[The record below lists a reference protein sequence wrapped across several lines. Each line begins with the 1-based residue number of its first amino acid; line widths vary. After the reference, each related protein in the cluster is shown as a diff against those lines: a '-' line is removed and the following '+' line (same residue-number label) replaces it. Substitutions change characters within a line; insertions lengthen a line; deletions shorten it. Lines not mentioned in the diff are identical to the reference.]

1 MKELKTLKTWDEL
14 TISDNFIFQAVM
26 NNSQICKEFLEK
38 LLGISIR
45 KINYVEPEKIFD
57 VGIKSKGIRLDV
69 YAEDENHT
77 IYDIEMQTTN
87 TLYDSL
93 VNRTR
98 YYQSLMVANMINK
111 GQDYQDLNKTFIIF
125 VCTFDLFKE
134 NRKIYTFK
142 NLCLESRNLEL
153 NDGSTIIFLNA
164 KGINGKLQN
173 DIKNFL
179 NFINGEP
186 AKGKFTKKIA
196 FMVDEVKRN
205 DRLKVGYMSWYAE
218 EMRIRRLARIEG
230 KAEGKIEGKI
240 EGKAEGIVEMIKNFL
255 SVGTPIDLIIK
266 ASGWTKEKILDL
278 AKKENIKLEE
288 I

>member
-1 MKELKTLKTWDEL
+1 MKTWDEL

-69 YAEDENHT
+69 YAEDENQT

-87 TLYDSL
+87 TPHDSL

-111 GQDYQDLNKTFIIF
+111 GQDYQDLKKTFIIF
-125 VCTFDLFKE
+125 VCTFDPFKE
-134 NRKIYTFK
+134 NRKVYTFK

-153 NDGSTIIFLNA
+153 GDGSTIIFLNA
-164 KGINGKLQN
+164 KGINGKPQN

-186 AKGKFTKKIA
+186 AKGKFTQKIA
-196 FMVDEVKRN
+196 LMVDEVKRN

-230 KAEGKIEGKI
+230 KAEGKIEGKA
-240 EGKAEGIVEMIKNFL
+240 EGKAEGIAEMIKNFL

-266 ASGWTKEKILDL
+266 ASGWTKEKILEL
-278 AKKENIKLEE
+278 AKKENIKVEE